1 MRTTDGYGL
10 AQVSGSG
17 QQGFNQSSQ
26 RGSDWIDR
34 AVCMTHFARSI
45 LTSVKAT
52 GFSPIAFGNQT
63 IFTASALKNTGY
75 ALCGDSRLCAPTSR

>member
-1 MRTTDGYGL
+1 MRTTNGYGL

-26 RGSDWIDR
+26 RGSDSDVSQR
-34 AVCMTHFARSI
+34 LRRDASI

-63 IFTASALKNTGY
+63 IFTTSVPKNSGH
-75 ALCGDSRLCAPTSR
+75 APCADSRLCAPTSR